1 MKKIFVLDTNV
12 LIQSPDALD
21 CFEDNRLVLP
31 LAVLEELDK
40 LKKAEGEKGAHA
52 REAIRR
58 LENLRLQGNLLEGVP
73 LKSGGTLRVE
83 ANCVHVELPESLPDD
98 KMDNRIL
105 KVCCHLMKE
114 SLPVVLVTK
123 DILLRMKAQI
133 LGIQAEDFLQEQV
146 SSRESQYT
154 GRCECFVPEEVFKNF
169 KKKVFGLYVL

>member
-21 CFEDNRLVLP
+21 CFEDNQLVLP
-31 LAVLEELDK
+31 LAVLEELDG
-40 LKKAEGEKGAHA
+40 LKKADGEKGAHA

-58 LENLRLQGNLLEGVP
+58 LENLRLQGNLLEGSP
-73 LKSGGTLRVE
+73 LKNGGTVRVE

-105 KVCCHLMKE
+105 KVCRHLMDGR
-114 SLPVVLVTK
+114 LPVVLVTK

-133 LGIQAEDFLQEQV
+133 LGIRAEDFLQEQV
-146 SSRESQYT
+146 FIQ
-154 GRCECFVPEEVFKNF
+154 GRPVHRKM
-169 KKKVFGLYVL
+169 